1 MDAVCLG
8 GRAWIDVCAGRIPSL
23 GHRVV
28 HFPCSRCFASSVE
41 EQGPGGALACLQC
54 SWLVTCSTR
63 VLAALLTAQME
74 LPEIAASGTYCGFV
88 NDKNT

>member
-1 MDAVCLG
+1 MDWGLG
-8 GRAWIDVCAGRIPSL
+8 ADRLPRL
-23 GHRVV
+23 GHRVIPF
-28 HFPCSRCFASSVE
+28 HCTCFLAMSLE
-41 EQGPGGALACLQC
+41 EESLWGALACVQC
-54 SWLVTCSTR
+54 SWLVTCSTC